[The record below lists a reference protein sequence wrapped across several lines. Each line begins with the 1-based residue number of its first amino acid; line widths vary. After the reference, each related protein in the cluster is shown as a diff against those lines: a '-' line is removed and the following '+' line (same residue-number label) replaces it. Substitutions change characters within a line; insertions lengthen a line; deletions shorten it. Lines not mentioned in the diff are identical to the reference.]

1 VADFCV
7 GHYLVFLLKDT
18 IGLMMINR
26 EINDFYSETSELDRL
41 KYGLGPLEFER
52 NKEIISRYLPEKG
65 GTILD
70 IGGGPGVYASWLA
83 KQGFDVHLI
92 DPVEKHINQARKKF
106 SKLKNPFT
114 SHLGEARKLEFQ
126 DNFADLIIFHGP
138 LYHLQDK
145 KDRIMALE
153 EAKRVL
159 KANGIILAFAINY
172 TASTLVGLIQ
182 GVLTQPDFYKMS
194 LTELQTGIH
203 EAPARMAGVLPKGYY
218 HRPEELKSEIEEAG
232 FTHLETL
239 PVEGLIWL
247 DKNYF
252 ETRSDQDKKDR
263 MMKLLQ
269 TTEKDPNLLAFSP
282 HIASIGQKK

>member
-1 VADFCV
+1 M
-7 GHYLVFLLKDT
+7 L
-18 IGLMMINR
+18 INR

-52 NKEIISRYLPEKG
+52 NKELISSFLPEKG

-70 IGGGPGVYASWLA
+70 IGGGPGIYASWLA
-83 KQGFDVHLI
+83 QQGFDVHLI
-92 DPVEKHINQARKKF
+92 DPVEKHIDQALTRAG
-106 SKLKNPFT
+106 KLKNPFIP
-114 SHLGEARKLEFQ
+114 HLGEAANLDFQ

-145 KDRIMALE
+145 KDRIQALT

-159 KANGIILAFAINY
+159 KPEGKIMAFAISY

-182 GVLTQPDFYKMS
+182 GVLTQAEFCQMS
-194 LTELQTGIH
+194 MAELQTGIH
-203 EAPARMAGVLPKGYY
+203 EAPESMAGVLPKGYY

-232 FTHLETL
+232 FAHLETL

-252 ETRSDQDKKDR
+252 DTRSDQDKKDR
-263 MMKLLQ
+263 MMRLLND
-269 TTEKDPNLLAFSP
+269 TESDPNLLVFSP
-282 HIASIGQKK
+282 HIVAIGIKY